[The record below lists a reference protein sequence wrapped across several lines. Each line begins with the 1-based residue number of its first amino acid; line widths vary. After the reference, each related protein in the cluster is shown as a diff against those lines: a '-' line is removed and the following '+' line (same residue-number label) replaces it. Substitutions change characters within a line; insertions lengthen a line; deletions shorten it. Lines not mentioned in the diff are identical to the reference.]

1 MRNDPVLHHFEISP
15 FSEKVRAILGLK
27 RMAWKSVLVPLALPK
42 PDVTALTGGHR
53 RTPVLQIGADVY
65 CDTALIAEVI
75 DTLQPD
81 PPLVPQTA
89 PMAPAVAAWA
99 DGSLFWQAVM
109 NTQSPEARAALFRGI
124 TPEAVQALRDD
135 RAAFTAGLRRPTA
148 IDAQAQLRLALE
160 MFERSLARSPWLLGE
175 HPSIADFSS
184 FHPLWFMA
192 RAEVAHT
199 ALASYPAT
207 RRWFDRIASLGHGQR
222 QDISSAEA
230 IGIAAAAT
238 SHAAVRVDPG
248 LGFEAADAVTVSATD
263 YGTEPVRGTLV
274 GLGIDRVTLE
284 RRDERA
290 GTVHVHFPRRGFE
303 IRKLV

>member
-1 MRNDPVLHHFEISP
+1 METGIALFLEG
-15 FSEKVRAILGLK
+15 AQALGEGGC
-27 RMAWKSVLVPLALPK
+27 VEQVAL
-42 PDVTALTGGHR
+42 
-53 RTPVLQIGADVY
+53 
-65 CDTALIAEVI
+65 
-75 DTLQPD
+75 
-81 PPLVPQTA
+81 
-89 PMAPAVAAWA
+89 APALVVH
-99 DGSLFWQAVM
+99 L
-109 NTQSPEARAALFRGI
+109 
-124 TPEAVQALRDD
+124 LRKVVD
-135 RAAFTAGLRRPTA
+135 LRRSEGRPTA
-148 IDAQAQLRLALE
+148 TDAQAQLRLALE
-160 MFERSLARSPWLLGE
+160 MFERSFARSPWLLGE
-175 HPSIADFSS
+175 QPSIADFSS

-199 ALASYPAT
+199 ALAPYPAT

-248 LGFEAADAVTVSATD
+248 LGFQAADAVTVSATD

-284 RRDERA
+284 RQDERA

-303 IRKLV
+303 IRKLA